1 MTERSGRPPGADGG
15 APELGTLTEEAV
27 RLLGALTGWA
37 RDHGA
42 SVGEGLTGAAA
53 TAAEMI
59 REVDEHL
66 ARDTCRY
73 CPVCRT
79 VELVRECSP
88 EVRDHLA
95 EAAGSLAKASAAV
108 LSAGV
113 AHAASDPHGRAA
125 GVEHIDLDDGDVAGG
140 DEEWPEEDT

>member
-1 MTERSGRPPGADGG
+1 MTAPGGPPPRPE
-15 APELGTLTEEAV
+15 APELGNLTEEAV
-27 RLLGALTGWA
+27 RLLGALAGWA

-42 SVGEGLTGAAA
+42 AVGEGLTGVAAS
-53 TAAEMI
+53 AADLI

-73 CPVCRT
+73 CPVCRA
-79 VELVRECSP
+79 VDLVRECSP

-108 LSAGV
+108 LTAVV
-113 AHAASDPHGRAA
+113 AHAGSGHSARA
-125 GVEHIDLDDGDVAGG
+125 GGFEHIDLDDGDVLEA
-140 DEEWPEEDT
+140 DEEWPEEET